1 MKSYSRNL
9 QSSTN
14 LLPVGSTSRQ
24 NTAIE
29 LGGYTKIILDEFFIT
44 NTFLPGD
51 FPVMAEKSEV
61 IRVDAV
67 ANDDECLREMVQ
79 EKVGNAAHLIILL
92 LK

>member
-1 MKSYSRNL
+1 
-9 QSSTN
+9 
-14 LLPVGSTSRQ
+14 
-24 NTAIE
+24 
-29 LGGYTKIILDEFFIT
+29 
-44 NTFLPGD
+44 
-51 FPVMAEKSEV
+51 MAEKSEV